1 MPPDVRH
8 GWTVE
13 RLVERG
19 LPPKL
24 ASRVLRVRALWL
36 VRICVEIKQ

>member
-1 MPPDVRH
+1 MRH

-13 RLVERG
+13 RLVEGG
-19 LPPKL
+19 LPQKL

-36 VRICVEIKQ
+36 VRICVEFEQ